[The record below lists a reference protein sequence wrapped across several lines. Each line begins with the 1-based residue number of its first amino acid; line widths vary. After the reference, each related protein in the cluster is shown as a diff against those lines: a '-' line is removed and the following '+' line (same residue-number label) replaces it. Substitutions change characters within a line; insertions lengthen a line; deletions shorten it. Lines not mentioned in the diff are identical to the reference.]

1 MNLPKHIAQASIFIT
16 HRYLQLAQVVTSHLG
31 VHPSSY
37 IQLARDTIQT
47 DRYESNLDY
56 HLIKQSTVK
65 PWVKIA
71 KFFCFFFVNNAQ

>member
-56 HLIKQSTVK
+56 IPHSKLVLQNSDMLY
-65 PWVKIA
+65 
-71 KFFCFFFVNNAQ
+71 